1 MKYYISLFLYYA
13 ILQYLPNTTFPV
25 IGHLCRDLRYLA
37 CRNIFRSCGKHIDV
51 CRKVHFGRGT
61 DIEIA
66 SNSGLGPGMVIHNTK
81 LKIGKYVMTGP
92 DILIQGGGHK
102 YDNSLIPI
110 GMQGKLPNSELE
122 IKDDVWIG
130 TKAIILGNVRTI
142 GTGAI
147 IGAGAVV
154 TKPVPDYA
162 IVAGNPA
169 RIIRY
174 RTNKKEDQSNAKL
187 TNS

>member
-1 MKYYISLFLYYA
+1 MEYYISLFLYYA
-13 ILQYLPNTTFPV
+13 ILQHLPNTTFPV
-25 IGHLCRDLRYLA
+25 IGHLCRNMRYLA

-66 SNSGLGPGMVIHNTK
+66 DNSGLGPNMIIRNTK
-81 LKIGKYVMTGP
+81 LKIGSHVMTGP
-92 DILIQGGGHK
+92 DILIQGGGHRH
-102 YDNSLIPI
+102 DNPLLPI
-110 GMQGKLPNSELE
+110 GMQGNIPKSELE
-122 IKDDVWIG
+122 IKDNVWIG
-130 TKAIILGNVRTI
+130 TRAIILGNVRTI
-142 GTGAI
+142 GTGSI

-169 RIIRY
+169 RVIRY
-174 RTNKKEDQSNAKL
+174 RTNQQKNE
-187 TNS
+187 